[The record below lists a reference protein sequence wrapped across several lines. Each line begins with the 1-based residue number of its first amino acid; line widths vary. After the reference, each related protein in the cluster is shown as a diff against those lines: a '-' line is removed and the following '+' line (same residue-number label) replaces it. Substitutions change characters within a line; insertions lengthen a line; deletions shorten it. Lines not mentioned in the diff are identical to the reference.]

1 MGALALCARCKPVA
15 AVSVDDAIALRH
27 VRPMKQ
33 TTLDLTGLKCPLPA
47 LKTRKALK
55 ALRPGD
61 LLEVHCTD
69 PLSVIDIP
77 NLIRE
82 TGDKVEI
89 TERAERRIVFLIEK
103 TDGAGT
109 QAG

>member
-1 MGALALCARCKPVA
+1 M
-15 AVSVDDAIALRH
+15 
-27 VRPMKQ
+27 M
-33 TTLDLTGLKCPLPA
+33 TTTKHDLTGLKCPLPA

-55 ALRPGD
+55 PLRPGD
-61 LLEVHCTD
+61 VLEVHCTD

-89 TERAERRIVFLIEK
+89 AERAGDRIVFLIEK
-103 TDGAGT
+103 GNNLSCAVS
-109 QAG
+109 QS